1 MLFMRV
7 FIQILAHKDKV
18 YFAPYIRNIKVH
30 NSYYVPFGK
39 IAVGSTP
46 LDIGN
51 TVINALKLANGI
63 DMQRDAIRDA
73 IEEQLQIKTW
83 PGVVKKCFHAE
94 ITQYDQSNT
103 IEINR
108 AYGEKSGIFT
118 EAMHKASL
126 DDPEDIGKKVLEAL
140 YYYKK

>member
-30 NSYYVPFGK
+30 NSYYVPFG
-39 IAVGSTP
+39 
-46 LDIGN
+46 N

-83 PGVVKKCFHAE
+83 SGVVKKCFHAE

>member
-18 YFAPYIRNIKVH
+18 YFAPYVKNIKGH
-30 NSYYVPFGK
+30 NSYCVPFEK
-39 IAVGSTP
+39 VNADSIP

-51 TVINALKLANGI
+51 AVIRALELANSI

-83 PGVVKKCFHAE
+83 SSVVKKCLHAQ
-94 ITQYDQSNT
+94 IIQYNQLNY
-103 IEINR
+103 IEIDR
-108 AYGEKSGIFT
+108 AYGEKGGIFA
-118 EAMHKASL
+118 EAMHKAFL